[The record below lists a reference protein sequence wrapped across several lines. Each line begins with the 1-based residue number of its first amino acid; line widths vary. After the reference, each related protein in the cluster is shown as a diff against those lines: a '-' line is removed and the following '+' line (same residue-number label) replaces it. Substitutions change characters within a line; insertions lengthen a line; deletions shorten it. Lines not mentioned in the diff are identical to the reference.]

1 MSDRHASG
9 YDIASAMAKL
19 GMPPRLGGARE
30 LVTAQTDD
38 PDEQTPRVDA
48 LAEIPPAPPDIDP
61 ARLRGEAC
69 FWCGSTCGHLDGAGT
84 VRVAVDGGW
93 RVWPIVACPEHLTR
107 RAA

>member
-1 MSDRHASG
+1 MSDRHAG
-9 YDIASAMAKL
+9 RYDIASDMAKL
-19 GMPPRLGGARE
+19 GMPRLGGARE

-48 LAEIPPAPPDIDP
+48 HAEIPTAPPDIDS

-69 FWCGSTCGHLDGAGT
+69 FWCGSISSRLDGASM

-93 RVWPIVACPEHLTR
+93 RVWPIVACPGHLLR